1 MTDNLQPKRKKK
13 KCRVYPFHPD
23 KPKEHKLGYGVML
36 WVPETME
43 ELIEKAA
50 EQLNCPQNSCI
61 LSEDAAKIM
70 DVDMITDG
78 QKLYLINETQ

>member
-1 MTDNLQPKRKKK
+1 MMTDKPQPK

-23 KPKEHKLGYGVML
+23 KPRENKPGYGVML

-43 ELIEKAA
+43 ELIKKAA

-61 LSEDAAKIM
+61 LSEDAAKIL
-70 DVDMITDG
+70 DADMISDG
-78 QKLYLINETQ
+78 QKLYLIDETQ